1 MENIKTLPLL
11 PLRNLVVFPKVSLSF
26 DAIRK
31 KSVRAIEAAMNGN
44 KEIFLVTQTDAA
56 KENPSV
62 LDLYKVGVV
71 AKISQTVRL
80 QSGAVRVMIEGLY
93 RARFC
98 EMNAEAPY
106 PLASVEEITENDT
119 DHMIVNEGFVRS
131 LEATFDEYFALNQN
145 MPPQSFIA
153 TSSETNPGKFAD
165 LIAANVN
172 LNYKIKQ
179 EILEEIDVY
188 LRIEKLVA
196 AISKEIQI
204 IKISREID
212 AKVKK
217 SIDENQREYYLR
229 EEMKVI
235 EAELGEKEGIKGE
248 AAEYREKVRKLRIKN
263 SVAEKILK
271 DISRFEKLHSASPDS
286 AVMRNYLDTVLELPW
301 NKKTKED
308 IDIKKAQEILEADHF
323 GLEKVKERIL
333 EYLSVRKL
341 TAGKSGTVLCLVG
354 PPGTGK
360 TSIAKSIA
368 RAVGRKYV
376 RVSLGGV
383 HDEADIRGHRKT
395 YIGAMPGRI
404 MSAVAES
411 KVKNPLILL
420 DEIDKMGRDYKG
432 DPSAALLEVLDTEQ
446 NSSFRDHF
454 IEVPFDLS
462 GVLFITTANTLSDIP
477 EPLLDR
483 IEVIEVSGYTNE
495 EKECI
500 AKQYLIPR
508 QVKENGLTGKNITV
522 TDEAIRDLINYYTR
536 ESGVRGLER
545 EVGAMLRKAAM
556 KIVSENKKSLKI
568 TAKNLTDYMGRHRF
582 FVDMMNDKDD
592 VGIVRGL
599 AWTSVG
605 GDTLSVEVNVM
616 EGQGKIELTGNLGD
630 VMKES
635 AMAAI
640 SYIRTRTK
648 ELKIYDKF
656 YKTCDIHIHVPE
668 GAVPKDGPSAGITM
682 ATAIASAL
690 TGYPVRRD
698 VAMTGEITLRG
709 RVLPIGGLKEK
720 SAAAY
725 RAGIK
730 TVIIPTENKP
740 DLDDVSEVVKAAV
753 KFVPVSTMDEVLEL
767 ALGKK
772 KKAGSFKIPHEKE

>member
-1 MENIKTLPLL
+1 MEKIKTLPLL

-26 DAIRK
+26 DAIRR
-31 KSVRAIEAAMNGN
+31 KSIRAIEAAMNGN
-44 KEIFLVTQTDAA
+44 KEIFLVTQVDAA

-62 LDLYKVGVV
+62 LDIYKVGVV
-71 AKISQTVRL
+71 AKISQVIKL
-80 QSGAVRVMIEGLY
+80 QSGTVRVMVEGLC

-98 EMNAEAPY
+98 EMNAEVPY
-106 PLASVEEITENDT
+106 PVANVEEITENDT
-119 DHMIVNEGFVRS
+119 DHLIVNEGFVRS
-131 LEATFDEYFALNQN
+131 LEMAFDEYFALNKN

-153 TSSETNPGKFAD
+153 SSKDTNPGKFAD
-165 LIAANVN
+165 LICANVN

-179 EILEEIDVY
+179 EILEELDVY
-188 LRIEKLVA
+188 VRIEKLVSEL
-196 AISKEIQI
+196 SKEVQVL
-204 IKISREID
+204 KISREID

-217 SIDENQREYYLR
+217 NIDENQREYYLR

-248 AAEYREKVRKLRIKN
+248 AAEYRQKVEKLRLKKD
-263 SVAEKILK
+263 VKEKLLK
-271 DISRFEKLHSASPDS
+271 DISRFERLHSTSPDS

-301 NKKTKED
+301 NKRSKEV
-308 IDIKKAQEILEADHF
+308 IDIKKAEEILEADHF
-323 GLEKVKERIL
+323 GLEKVKKRVL

-341 TAGKSGTVLCLVG
+341 TGGKSSTLLCLAG

-368 RAVGRKYV
+368 RALGREYV
-376 RVSLGGV
+376 RISLGGI

-395 YIGAMPGRI
+395 YIGAMQGRI
-404 MSAVAES
+404 MTAIAEA

-420 DEIDKMGRDYKG
+420 DEIDKMGQDYKG
-432 DPSAALLEVLDTEQ
+432 DPSAALLEVLDSEQ
-446 NSSFRDHF
+446 NYAFRDHF

-462 GVLFITTANTLSDIP
+462 GVLFITTANVLMDIP

-500 AKQYLIPR
+500 AKQYLLPR
-508 QVKENGLTGKNITV
+508 QLEENGLSDKKVTV
-522 TDEAIRDLINYYTR
+522 TDDAIRDLINYYTR

-545 EVGAMLRKAAM
+545 EIGSLLRKVAM
-556 KIVSENKKSLKI
+556 KVVSEDKKSLKI
-568 TAKNLTDYMGRHRF
+568 TSKNLTDYMGRHRF
-582 FVDMMNDKDD
+582 LVDMMNDRDD

-599 AWTSVG
+599 AWTSAG

-616 EGQGKIELTGNLGD
+616 EGQGKVELTGNLGE

-720 SAAAY
+720 AAAAY
-725 RAGIK
+725 RAGIR
-730 TVIIPTENKP
+730 TIIIPEENKP
-740 DLDDVSEVVKAAV
+740 DLDDVSEVVKQAI
-753 KFVPVSTMDEVLEL
+753 KFIPVSTMDEVLEV

-772 KKAGSFKIPHEKE
+772 KKAGSFKIPKEKE

>member
-1 MENIKTLPLL
+1 MDNIKTLPLL
-11 PLRNLVVFPKVSLSF
+11 ALRNLVVFPKVSLSF
-26 DAIRK
+26 DAIRR
-31 KSVRAIEAAMNGN
+31 KSIRAIEAAMNGN
-44 KEIFLVTQTDAA
+44 KEIFLVTQTDPA

-62 LDLYKVGVV
+62 LDLYKIGVV
-71 AKISQTVRL
+71 AKISQVIKL
-80 QSGAVRVMIEGLY
+80 QSGAIRVMVEGVS

-98 EMNAEAPY
+98 EMNTEVPY
-106 PLASVEEITENDT
+106 PVANVQEIAEQDT
-119 DHMIVNEGFVRS
+119 DHLIVNEGFVRS
-131 LEATFDEYFALNQN
+131 LEAAFDEYFALNKN

-153 TSSETNPGKFAD
+153 SSSDTNPGKFAD

-179 EILEEIDVY
+179 EILEELDVY
-188 LRIEKLVA
+188 VRIEKLVA
-196 AISKEIQI
+196 AISKEVQVL
-204 IKISREID
+204 KISREID
-212 AKVKK
+212 KKVKK
-217 SIDENQREYYLR
+217 NIDENQREYYLR

-235 EAELGEKEGIKGE
+235 EEELGEKEGIKGE
-248 AAEYREKVRKLRIKN
+248 AAEYRSKVKKLRLKKD
-263 SVAEKILK
+263 VAEKLLK
-271 DISRFEKLHSASPDS
+271 DISRFEKLHSTSPDS
-286 AVMRNYLDTVLELPW
+286 AVMRNYLDTVLDLPW
-301 NKKTKED
+301 TKKSREE
-308 IDIKKAQEILEADHF
+308 IDIKKAQEVLEADHF
-323 GLEKVKERIL
+323 GLSKVKERIL

-341 TAGKSGTVLCLVG
+341 TNGKASTILCLVG

-368 RAVGRKYV
+368 RALGREYV
-376 RVSLGGV
+376 RISLGGV

-395 YIGAMPGRI
+395 YIGAMQGRI
-404 MSAVAES
+404 MSAVLEA

-420 DEIDKMGRDYKG
+420 DEIDKMGMDYKG
-432 DPSAALLEVLDTEQ
+432 DPSAALLEVLDSEQ
-446 NSSFRDHF
+446 NYAFRDHF

-462 GVLFITTANTLSDIP
+462 GVLFVTTANMLSDIP

-500 AKQYLIPR
+500 AREYLLPR
-508 QVKENGLTGKNITV
+508 QLSENGLTDKKVTV
-522 TDEAIRDLINYYTR
+522 TDDAIRDLINYYTR

-545 EVGAMLRKAAM
+545 EIGSLLRKAAM
-556 KIVSENKKSLKI
+556 KVVSENKKSLKI
-568 TAKNLTDYMGRHRF
+568 TSKNLTDYMGRHRF
-582 FVDMMNDKDD
+582 LVDMMNDKDD

-599 AWTSVG
+599 AWTSAG

-616 EGQGKIELTGNLGD
+616 EGQGKVELTGNLGE

-730 TVIIPTENKP
+730 TVIIPFENKP
-740 DLDDVSEVVKAAV
+740 DLDDVSEVVKSAI
-753 KFVPVSTMDEVLEL
+753 KFVPVQTMDEVLSL

-772 KKAGSFKIPHEKE
+772 KKPGSFKIPEEKE